1 MEWRSL
7 QQPHLL
13 YIEQRAALEKLKKGE
28 IDAVVGSFEKY
39 EAAPSGTLP
48 APFRVAS
55 ITRLW
60 VGTYAYNFTAS

>member
-1 MEWRSL
+1 M
-7 QQPHLL
+7 L

-60 VGTYAYNFTAS
+60 VGTYAYN